1 MTFVT
6 LFDYLIGDNS
16 DLLVLIGG
24 DGGEHGLGELHT
36 DGGDLGGDRGDVDHG
51 LVAVHGVQTHLGRH
65 TDNTTSV
72 S

>member
-1 MTFVT
+1 MAFVT

-24 DGGEHGLGELHT
+24 DGGEHCLGELHT

-65 TDNTTSV
+65 TDNTSV